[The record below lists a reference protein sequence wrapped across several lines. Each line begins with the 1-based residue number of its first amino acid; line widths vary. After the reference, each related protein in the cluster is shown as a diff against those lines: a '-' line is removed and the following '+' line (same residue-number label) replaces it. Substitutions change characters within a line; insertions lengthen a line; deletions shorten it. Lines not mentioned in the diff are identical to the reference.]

1 MVSKWYTH
9 SLADLKISLSFTI
22 NECINIQNN
31 QGRGKGHQL
40 KPKAEADNP
49 YQDLDCSGYHKTES
63 NNIVLLYIEHKNLEA
78 TLLLFH

>member
-22 NECINIQNN
+22 NERINIQNN

-40 KPKAEADNP
+40 KPKA